1 MIMMDVDAVFFLFFF
16 SVRFPLA
23 KIPLQKSSR
32 NPSSKFGEL
41 AVIISFFPKAENPA
55 LESRD
60 GGDRQGKTGRP
71 GFHRERVV

>member
-1 MIMMDVDAVFFLFFF
+1 MLIPFFVFVFVF

-23 KIPLQKSSR
+23 KIPLQKSFR
-32 NPSSKFGEL
+32 NPNSKFGEL
-41 AVIISFFPKAENPA
+41 AVIINFFPKAENPA

-71 GFHRERVV
+71 GFNRERVV